1 MLLLTNLSWKNND
14 VKDLVRERGGLAAVL
29 NQCMV
34 DDDNPF
40 IKEYAT
46 LCVRNLLE
54 GNARNQKVVSSLE
67 RSTKAKV
74 GEAVVLEG
82 EAK

>member
-1 MLLLTNLSWKNND
+1 MKKFCVLLLTNLSWKNND
-14 VKDLVRERGGLAAVL
+14 VKDLVREKGGLAAVL

-34 DDDNPF
+34 DDDNPY
-40 IKEYAT
+40 IREYAI

-67 RSTKAKV
+67 RSAKAK
-74 GEAVVLEG
+74 EG
-82 EAK
+82 MAK

>member
-1 MLLLTNLSWKNND
+1 MTNLSWKNND

-40 IKEYAT
+40 IREYAI

-67 RSTKAKV
+67 RTAKTKV
-74 GEAVVLEG
+74 GEAVVLGG
-82 EAK
+82 EMK